1 MRRKDTAHIAFSC
14 CMRMG
19 FTHSNRYMYFHSFIH
34 SHIISIRL
42 CSAVTRIDF
51 VIPKRNE
58 D

>member
-1 MRRKDTAHIAFSC
+1 MRRKIHTFLPC
-14 CMRMG
+14 CMRMEIH
-19 FTHSNRYMYFHSFIH
+19 HSNRYMYFHSFIH